1 MSKYSIGDI
10 VRIKETKTTAD
21 GKMAVVVNTG
31 EEITTVRAV
40 SNLRIALQEDKLEP
54 MGESSIYEPGAG
66 ARLAEMMG
74 HNDKDTEAGKA
85 KAVAAVA
92 RRIEL
97 KRRRGML
104 IRLLIVAA
112 IWLISG
118 WGSAALWAATLCG
131 AEGLAGWGLGLTALG
146 YLATTPQ
153 MIGLVAA
160 CADDVK
166 QMKLRAKGGK

>member
-10 VRIKETKTTAD
+10 VRIKETKTTTD

-74 HNDKDTEAGKA
+74 HNDKEAEAGKA
-85 KAVAAVA
+85 EAVAAVA
-92 RRIEL
+92 RRIEIR
-97 KRRRGML
+97 RRRGIL
-104 IRLLIVAA
+104 IRFMAVFV
-112 IWLISG
+112 IWLICG
-118 WGSAALWAATLCG
+118 FGSAVLWTATLLG
-131 AEGLAGWGLGLTALG
+131 DEGLAGWGLALTALG
-146 YLATTPQ
+146 YLVTTPQ
-153 MIGLVAA
+153 MAGLVAA
-160 CADDVK
+160 CVDDWK
-166 QMKLRAKGGK
+166 QMKQRAKGGK